1 MPGVKLY
8 LDLMSQPARAL
19 QIFCRASGIQHEVVP
34 VRILKGDTKT
44 KEYTAM
50 NPFQKVPV
58 IKDGDFALTESVAI
72 LRYLANTRDI
82 ADHWYPKDCKSR
94 ARVDEYLE
102 WQHQGIRL
110 RCSWFHLEKFFIP
123 MLKWNPPNEKKIAH
137 LKQNMEESLE
147 QMQSIWL
154 QDGKKDFI
162 AGSSISIADILA
174 ACEMEQPGIAGYDVR
189 DKSPVLKAYMERV
202 QDTLNPHYDEAH
214 AAVNKMVEKFK
225 GGVPESMYK

>member
-82 ADHWYPKDCKSR
+82 ADHWYPKDIQGQ

-102 WQHQGIRL
+102 WQHQGTRL
-110 RCSWFHLEKFFIP
+110 QCARFFLEKWLIP
-123 MLKWNPPNEKKIAH
+123 ISTRTPPNEKKVAQM
-137 LKQNMEESLE
+137 KANMEKCLQEIE
-147 QMQSIWL
+147 DIWL
-154 QDGKKDFI
+154 QGGKKDFVT
-162 AGSSISIADILA
+162 GSKISVADILA
-174 ACEMEQPGIAGYDVR
+174 ACEMEQPRMAGYDVR